1 MELLIAVCILSAI
14 LLLLGSLFYFLWPII
29 ILFILFSFIM
39 GIIRSH
45 KKQSVHQTFQET
57 TKQRNQNDD
66 VIDVEF
72 TEEQCDD

>member
-1 MELLIAVCILSAI
+1 
-14 LLLLGSLFYFLWPII
+14 
-29 ILFILFSFIM
+29 M